1 MPINPDLSYAF
12 CELRDARPA
21 YERACAFYE
30 GKVEEIY
37 SSAKITRLLMKFGLN
52 NFDNFNFAHIPVDA
66 VANKLSIIAVSAD
79 DESDKSEADQVL
91 EDLWDYNELA
101 EESRIAHRKAGVY
114 GDYYMMVWPVIGDE
128 DSYTVKKTPQQL
140 ADMLGEYGDLTI
152 NQPEPTDIPPSKT
165 IVAVDMTFHDPLTTR
180 VFYSTENPLKKA
192 FAIRSWTEG
201 EKDSLITRAN
211 LYYRDRIERYVY
223 QGKPPKSRHAQVK
236 WKPFN
241 ADGEPEVL
249 NNPFNEIP
257 FFHFRNDRPYG
268 RPDHINAYGPQL
280 AINKLITSHMATVD
294 FQSFPQRYGLMDP
307 TADASG
313 TQGADFN
320 PFMPEDEDDP
330 EFDDNESQLSADP
343 SAFWDLKGY
352 KAVGQFA
359 PASPDAYLKP
369 FDRYVKAMSQVTDT
383 PMHYFAK
390 DSTDRPPSGEMLR
403 VANEPIDA
411 KAEERQE
418 TYGSTWR
425 KALEFALDMMGV
437 TSDRINI
444 SWRPVETVT
453 DKTGWE
459 TVNLQQLAG
468 VPQDVTLVWAGN
480 SPEQVAQW
488 MEQNKQEAADQMQNQ
503 LDMEKKQALQQGQI
517 KGLTHDG
524 GTGVVQSTTNVT
536 NDVQN
541 TNNNY

>member
-1 MPINPDLSYAF
+1 MPINYDLPYAY

-21 YERACAFYE
+21 YERAAAFYE
-30 GKVEEIY
+30 GQVQEVY
-37 SSAKITRLLMKFGLN
+37 SSAKITRLLLKFGLN
-52 NFDNFNFAHIPVDA
+52 NFDAFNFAHIPVDA
-66 VANKLSIIAVSAD
+66 LANKLSIISVSSD
-79 DESDKSEADQVL
+79 DESDESEADQTL
-91 EDLWDYNELA
+91 EDLWEYNELA

-114 GDYYMMVWPVIGDE
+114 GDYYLMVWPVIGDE
-128 DSYTVKKTPQQL
+128 DDYVACKTPKEL

-152 NQPEPTDIPPSKT
+152 NQPEPEEVPSKT

-180 VFYSTENPLKKA
+180 VFYSTESPLKKS

-201 EKDSLITRAN
+201 DREKLITRAN
-211 LYYRDRIERYVY
+211 LYYPDRIERYCY
-223 QGKPPKSRHAQVK
+223 EGKPPKNRYSQNK

-241 ADGEPEVL
+241 QDGEPEVL
-249 NNPFNEIP
+249 NNPFGEIP

-280 AINKLITSHMATVD
+280 AITKLITSHMATVD
-294 FQSFPQRYGLMDP
+294 FQSFPQRYGLTDP
-307 TADASG
+307 TADLSG
-313 TQGADFN
+313 SQGADFN
-320 PFMPEDEDDP
+320 PFTPEDDDDP
-330 EFDDNESQLSADP
+330 ELDSNDSQLSADP

-390 DSTDRPPSGEMLR
+390 DQTDRPPSGEMLR

-418 TYGSTWR
+418 TYGNTWR
-425 KALEFALDMMGV
+425 KGLQFALDMMGV
-437 TSDRINI
+437 SAERIHI

-459 TVNLQQLAG
+459 TVNLQQMAG
-468 VPQDVTLVWAGN
+468 VPKDVTLVWAGN
-480 SPEQVAQW
+480 PPEVVNQW
-488 MEQNKQEAADQMQNQ
+488 MEEGEQEEKDEQVQE
-503 LDMEKKQALQQGQI
+503 LDFIKKQAMINAMFQNNPNQNQNSNQNAEG
-517 KGLTHDG
+517 KSPAES
-524 GTGVVQSTTNVT
+524 GTE
-536 NDVQN
+536 
-541 TNNNY
+541 

>member
-1 MPINPDLSYAF
+1 MPINPDLPYAF

-21 YERACAFYE
+21 YERALAFYD

-79 DESDKSEADQVL
+79 DESDESEADTTL

-128 DSYTVKKTPQQL
+128 EDYVAKKTPKEL

-152 NQPEPTDIPPSKT
+152 NQPEPEEVTAKT

-180 VFYSTENPLKKA
+180 VFYSTENPLKKS

-201 EKDSLITRAN
+201 EKDRLLTRAN
-211 LYYRDRIERYVY
+211 LYYPDRIERYVY
-223 QGKPPKSRHAQVK
+223 EGKPPRNRYAQTK
-236 WKPFN
+236 WKAFHQ
-241 ADGEPEVL
+241 DGEPEVL
-249 NNPFNEIP
+249 NNPFGEIP

-268 RPDHINAYGPQL
+268 KPDHINAYGPQL
-280 AINKLITSHMATVD
+280 AINKLVTSHLATVD

-307 TADASG
+307 TADQAGS
-313 TQGADFN
+313 QGADFN
-320 PFMPEDEDDP
+320 PFAPEDEDDP

-352 KAVGQFA
+352 KAVGQFQ
-359 PASPDAYLKP
+359 PANPDAYLKP

-437 TSDRINI
+437 NTERINI

-468 VPQDVTLVWAGN
+468 VPKDVSLVWAGN
-480 SPEQVAQW
+480 PPEQVAQW
-488 MEQNKQEAADQMQNQ
+488 MQEEEERKLAEAEEGLAHMEEQAKIHAKYNADKQVVKNPNQ
-503 LDMEKKQALQQGQI
+503 PKPEGKSPAES
-517 KGLTHDG
+517 
-524 GTGVVQSTTNVT
+524 GTE
-536 NDVQN
+536 
-541 TNNNY
+541 

>member
-1 MPINPDLSYAF
+1 MPINPDLPYAF

-66 VANKLSIIAVSAD
+66 VANKLSIVSISAD
-79 DESDKSEADQVL
+79 DESEESDADNTL
-91 EDLWDYNELA
+91 EDLWDYNELS

-128 DSYTVKKTPQQL
+128 DDYTDKPTPKQL
-140 ADMLGEYGDLTI
+140 ADMLGEYGDLTV
-152 NQPEPTDIPPSKT
+152 NKPEPEMVTSKT

-180 VFYSTENPLKKA
+180 IFYSTENPLKKA
-192 FAIRSWTEG
+192 YAIRSWTEG
-201 EKDSLITRAN
+201 DKDRLLTRAN
-211 LYYRDRIERYVY
+211 LYYPDRIERYVY
-223 QGKPPKSRHAQVK
+223 EGKPPKNRYAQTK
-236 WKPFN
+236 WKPFHQ
-241 ADGEPEVL
+241 DGEPEVL
-249 NNPFNEIP
+249 NNPFGEIP

-268 RPDHINAYGPQL
+268 KPDHINAYGPQL
-280 AINKLITSHMATVD
+280 AINKLVTSHLATID

-307 TADASG
+307 TADPSG
-313 TQGADFN
+313 SQGADFN
-320 PFMPEDEDDP
+320 PFAPEDEDDP

-352 KAVGQFA
+352 KAVGQFQ
-359 PASPDAYLKP
+359 PANPDAYLKP

-383 PMHYFAK
+383 PMHFFAK

-418 TYGSTWR
+418 TYGNTWR
-425 KALEFALDMMGV
+425 KALEFAMDMMGV
-437 TSDRINI
+437 SAERINI
-444 SWRPVETVT
+444 SWAPVETVT

-459 TVNLQQLAG
+459 TVNLQQQAG
-468 VPQDVTLVWAGN
+468 VPRDVTLVWAGN
-480 SPEQVAQW
+480 PPEQVAQW
-488 MEQNKQEAADQMQNQ
+488 MEDEEQRKLQEAQEGLAHMEEQAKIHAKYNAD
-503 LDMEKKQALQQGQI
+503 KQ
-517 KGLTHDG
+517 
-524 GTGVVQSTTNVT
+524 VVKNP
-536 NDVQN
+536 
-541 TNNNY
+541 NNAPPTEGKSPAESGSE

>member
-1 MPINPDLSYAF
+1 
-12 CELRDARPA
+12 
-21 YERACAFYE
+21 
-30 GKVEEIY
+30 
-37 SSAKITRLLMKFGLN
+37 MKFGLN

-66 VANKLSIIAVSAD
+66 VANKLSIISVSAD
-79 DESDKSEADQVL
+79 DDSEESEADQTL

-114 GDYYMMVWPVIGDE
+114 GDYYMMVWPVIGNE
-128 DSYTVKKTPQQL
+128 DDYVAQKTPKEL
-140 ADMLGEYGDLTI
+140 ADMLGDYGDLTI
-152 NQPEPTDIPPSKT
+152 NQPEPESVVSKT

-180 VFYSTENPLKKA
+180 VFYSTENPLKKS

-201 EKDSLITRAN
+201 GRDKLITRAN
-211 LYYRDRIERYVY
+211 LYYPDRIERYVY
-223 QGKPPKSRHAQVK
+223 EGKPPKNRYAQNK
-236 WKPFN
+236 WKAFK
-241 ADGEPEVL
+241 ADGESEVL
-249 NNPFNEIP
+249 NNPFGQIP
-257 FFHFRNDRPYG
+257 FFHLRNDRPYG
-268 RPDHINAYGPQL
+268 KPDHVNAYGPQL

-307 TADASG
+307 TADQAGS
-313 TQGADFN
+313 QGADFN
-320 PFMPEDEDDP
+320 PFNPEDDDDP

-418 TYGSTWR
+418 TYGNTWR
-425 KALEFALDMMGV
+425 KALEFALEMMGV
-437 TSDRINI
+437 STDRINI
-444 SWRPVETVT
+444 AWRPVETVT

-459 TVNLQQLAG
+459 TVNLQQMAG
-468 VPQDVTLVWAGN
+468 VPQHVTLEWAGN
-480 SPEQVAQW
+480 PPEQVAEW
-488 MEQNKQEAADQMQNQ
+488 MDEAKQDELEKQQQDMVTQETQLAMQSKYALKPKT
-503 LDMEKKQALQQGQI
+503 LDVSN
-517 KGLTHDG
+517 DG
-524 GTGVVQSTTNVT
+524 
-536 NDVQN
+536 
-541 TNNNY
+541 

>member
-1 MPINPDLSYAF
+1 MPINPDLPYAF

-21 YERACAFYE
+21 YERAAAFYE

-66 VANKLSIIAVSAD
+66 VANKLSIISISAD
-79 DESDKSEADQVL
+79 DESDESETDQTL

-114 GDYYMMVWPVIGDE
+114 GDYYMMVWPVIGNDE
-128 DSYTVKKTPQQL
+128 DYVARKTPKQL

-152 NQPEPTDIPPSKT
+152 NQPEPEEITSRT

-180 VFYSTENPLKKA
+180 VFYSTENPLKKS

-201 EKDSLITRAN
+201 EKDRLLTRAN
-211 LYYRDRIERYVY
+211 LYYPDRIERYMY
-223 QGKPPKSRHAQVK
+223 EGKPPKNRYAQTK
-236 WKPFN
+236 WKPFS
-241 ADGEPEVL
+241 ADGEPEIL
-249 NNPFNEIP
+249 NNPFGEIP

-280 AINKLITSHMATVD
+280 AINKLITSHLATVD

-307 TADASG
+307 TADQAG
-313 TQGADFN
+313 TQGTDFN
-320 PFMPEDEDDP
+320 PFAPEDDDDP
-330 EFDDNESQLSADP
+330 EYDDNESQLSADP

-352 KAVGQFA
+352 KAVGQFQ
-359 PASPDAYLKP
+359 PANPDAYLKP

-418 TYGSTWR
+418 TYGATWR
-425 KALEFALDMMGV
+425 KALGFALEMMGV
-437 TSDRINI
+437 SNERINI

-459 TVNLQQLAG
+459 TVNLQQQAG
-468 VPQDVTLVWAGN
+468 VPRDVTLVWAGN
-480 SPEQVAQW
+480 PPEQVAEW
-488 MEQNKQEAADQMQNQ
+488 MAEEEERKLQEAEEGLAH
-503 LDMEKKQALQQGQI
+503 MEKQAQIHAKYNADKQVVKNPNQSKPEG
-517 KGLTHDG
+517 KSPTES
-524 GTGVVQSTTNVT
+524 GTE
-536 NDVQN
+536 
-541 TNNNY
+541 

>member
-1 MPINPDLSYAF
+1 MPINPDLPYAF

-21 YERACAFYE
+21 YERAAAFYE

-66 VANKLSIIAVSAD
+66 VANKLSIVSISAD
-79 DESDKSEADQVL
+79 DESEETEADNTL

-128 DSYTVKKTPQQL
+128 ETYTNKPTPKQL
-140 ADMLGEYGDLTI
+140 ADMLGEYGDLTV
-152 NQPEPTDIPPSKT
+152 NKPEPEQVTSKT

-201 EKDSLITRAN
+201 ERDRLLTRAN
-211 LYYRDRIERYVY
+211 LYYPDRIERYVY
-223 QGKPPKSRHAQVK
+223 EGKPPKNRYAQTK
-236 WKPFN
+236 WKPFYQ
-241 ADGEPEVL
+241 DGEPEVL
-249 NNPFNEIP
+249 NNPFGEIP

-268 RPDHINAYGPQL
+268 KPDHINAYGPQL
-280 AINKLITSHMATVD
+280 AINKLVTSHLATID

-307 TADASG
+307 TADPSG
-313 TQGADFN
+313 SQGADFN
-320 PFMPEDEDDP
+320 PFAPEDEDDP

-352 KAVGQFA
+352 KAVGQFQ
-359 PASPDAYLKP
+359 PANPDAYLKP

-383 PMHYFAK
+383 PMHFFAK

-418 TYGSTWR
+418 TYGNTWR
-425 KALEFALDMMGV
+425 KALEFAMDMMGINAE
-437 TSDRINI
+437 RINI
-444 SWRPVETVT
+444 SWAPVETVT

-459 TVNLQQLAG
+459 TVNLQQMAG
-468 VPQDVTLVWAGN
+468 VPKEVTLVWAGN
-480 SPEQVAQW
+480 PPEQVAQW
-488 MEQNKQEAADQMQNQ
+488 MEEEAERKAQEAEEGLAN
-503 LDMEKKQALQQGQI
+503 MEKQAQIHAKYNADKQTVKNPNNAPPTEG
-517 KGLTHDG
+517 KSPAGS
-524 GTGVVQSTTNVT
+524 GTE
-536 NDVQN
+536 
-541 TNNNY
+541 

>member
-1 MPINPDLSYAF
+1 MPINPDLPYAF

-21 YERACAFYE
+21 YERAAAFYE

-66 VANKLSIIAVSAD
+66 IANKLSIIAVSAD
-79 DESDKSEADQVL
+79 DETDESEADTTL

-128 DSYTVKKTPQQL
+128 DDYVQKKTPKEL
-140 ADMLGEYGDLTI
+140 ADMLGEYGDLTV
-152 NQPEPTDIPPSKT
+152 NQPEPEEVTSKT

-180 VFYSTENPLKKA
+180 VFYSNENPLKKA

-201 EKDSLITRAN
+201 EKDKTLTRAN
-211 LYYRDRIERYVY
+211 LYYPDRIERYVY
-223 QGKPPKSRHAQVK
+223 EGKPPRNRYAQTK
-236 WKPFN
+236 WKPFTQ
-241 ADGEPEVL
+241 DGEPEVL
-249 NNPFNEIP
+249 NNPFGEIP

-268 RPDHINAYGPQL
+268 KPDHINAYGPQL
-280 AINKLITSHMATVD
+280 AINKLVTSHMATVD

-307 TADASG
+307 TADQAGS
-313 TQGADFN
+313 QGADFN
-320 PFMPEDEDDP
+320 PFAPEDEDDP

-383 PMHYFAK
+383 PMHFFAK

-425 KALEFALDMMGV
+425 KALTFALEMMGIP
-437 TSDRINI
+437 TERINI

-459 TVNLQQLAG
+459 TVNLQQQAG
-468 VPQDVTLVWAGN
+468 VPRDVTLVWAGN
-480 SPEQVAQW
+480 PPEQVATW
-488 MEQNKQEAADQMQNQ
+488 MEEEAARKAEETEESMAN
-503 LDMEKKQALQQGQI
+503 MERQAQIHAKYNADKQ
-517 KGLTHDG
+517 
-524 GTGVVQSTTNVT
+524 VVKNP
-536 NDVQN
+536 NAP
-541 TNNNY
+541 TNNSEGKSPAASGTE

>member
-1 MPINPDLSYAF
+1 MPINPYLPYAF

-21 YERACAFYE
+21 YERAAAFYE

-66 VANKLSIIAVSAD
+66 IANKLSIIAVSAD
-79 DESDKSEADQVL
+79 DETDESEADTTL

-128 DSYTVKKTPQQL
+128 DDYVQKKTPKEL
-140 ADMLGEYGDLTI
+140 ADMLGEYGDLTV
-152 NQPEPTDIPPSKT
+152 NQPEPEEVTSKT

-180 VFYSTENPLKKA
+180 VFYSNENPLKKA

-201 EKDSLITRAN
+201 EKDKTLTRAN
-211 LYYRDRIERYVY
+211 LYYPDRIERYVY
-223 QGKPPKSRHAQVK
+223 EGKPPRNRYAQTK
-236 WKPFN
+236 WKPFTQ
-241 ADGEPEVL
+241 DGEPEVL
-249 NNPFNEIP
+249 NNPFGEIP

-268 RPDHINAYGPQL
+268 KPDHINAYGPQL
-280 AINKLITSHMATVD
+280 AINKLVTSHMATVD

-307 TADASG
+307 TADQAGS
-313 TQGADFN
+313 QGADFN
-320 PFMPEDEDDP
+320 PFAPEDEDDP

-383 PMHYFAK
+383 PMHFFAK

-425 KALEFALDMMGV
+425 KALTFALEMMGIP
-437 TSDRINI
+437 TERINI

-459 TVNLQQLAG
+459 TVNLQQQAG
-468 VPQDVTLVWAGN
+468 VPRDVTLVWAGN
-480 SPEQVAQW
+480 PPEQVATW
-488 MEQNKQEAADQMQNQ
+488 MEEEAARKAEETEESMAN
-503 LDMEKKQALQQGQI
+503 MERQAQIHAKYNADKQ
-517 KGLTHDG
+517 
-524 GTGVVQSTTNVT
+524 VVKNP
-536 NDVQN
+536 NAP
-541 TNNNY
+541 TNNSEGKSPAASGTE

>member
-1 MPINPDLSYAF
+1 MPINPDLPYAY

-21 YERACAFYE
+21 YERACAFYDGE
-30 GKVEEIY
+30 VEEIY
-37 SSAKITRLLMKFGLN
+37 SSAKMTRLLMKFGLN

-66 VANKLSIIAVSAD
+66 VANKLAIVSISAD
-79 DESDKSEADQVL
+79 DNTEESEADQTL
-91 EDLWDYNELA
+91 EDLWDYNELS
-101 EESRIAHRKAGVY
+101 EESRIAHRKAGMY

-128 DSYTVKKTPQQL
+128 EDYVARKTPKEL
-140 ADMLGEYGDLTI
+140 ADMLGEYGDITV
-152 NQPEPTDIPPSKT
+152 NVPEPEEVPSKT

-180 VFYSTENPLKKA
+180 IFYSTENPLKKA

-201 EKDSLITRAN
+201 DRDKLLTRAN
-211 LYYRDRIERYVY
+211 LYYPDRIERYVY
-223 QGKPPKSRHAQVK
+223 EGKPPRSRYAQSK
-236 WKPFN
+236 WKPFKQ
-241 ADGEPEVL
+241 DGESETL
-249 NNPFNEIP
+249 NNPFGEIP

-280 AINKLITSHMATVD
+280 AINKLITSHLATVD

-307 TADASG
+307 TADQSG
-313 TQGADFN
+313 TQGADFD
-320 PFMPEDEDDP
+320 PFMPDDEDDP

-343 SAFWDLKGY
+343 AAFWDLKGY
-352 KAVGQFA
+352 KTVGQFE
-359 PASPDAYLKP
+359 PANPDAYLKP

-418 TYGSTWR
+418 TYGNTWR
-425 KALEFALDMMGV
+425 KALEFALSMIGV
-437 TSDRINI
+437 TTDRINI
-444 SWRPVETVT
+444 AWRPVETVT

-459 TVNLQQLAG
+459 TVNLQQMAG
-468 VPQDVTLVWAGN
+468 VPVDTTLVWAGN

-488 MEQNKQEAADQMQNQ
+488 MEEAKQNEQEAAQEALVQQENQ
-503 LDMEKKQALQQGQI
+503 AAIQSKYALKPKILGV
-517 KGLTHDG
+517 T
-524 GTGVVQSTTNVT
+524 TG
-536 NDVQN
+536 D
-541 TNNNY
+541 